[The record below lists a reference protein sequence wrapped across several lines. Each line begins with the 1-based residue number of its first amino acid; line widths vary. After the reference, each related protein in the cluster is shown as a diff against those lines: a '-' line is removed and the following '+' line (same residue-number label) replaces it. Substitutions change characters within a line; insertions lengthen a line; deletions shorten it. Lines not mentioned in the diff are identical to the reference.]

1 LGFFGL
7 RIEDKKYIHEEVF
20 SLVHYGKGFTF
31 QDAYSMPIHLRKYYL
46 KKIVDVAKAK
56 EKELNKVRASKSR

>member
-20 SLVHYGKGFTF
+20 SLVHFGKGFTF
-31 QDAYSMPIHLRKYYL
+31 RDAYTMPVHLRKFYL
-46 KKIVDVAKAK
+46 KEIIKVAKKK
-56 EKELNKVRASKSR
+56 EEHIKKSNVGRK